1 MNTIYC
7 YSLLVILAAIIVLGG
22 IYAAPRCHAK
32 SPSIIIGGV
41 LLAGCQ

>member
-7 YSLLVILAAIIVLGG
+7 YGLLVVLAAIIVLGG
-22 IYAAPRCHAK
+22 IYAAPRCQAK
-32 SPSIIIGGV
+32 SPSITIGGM